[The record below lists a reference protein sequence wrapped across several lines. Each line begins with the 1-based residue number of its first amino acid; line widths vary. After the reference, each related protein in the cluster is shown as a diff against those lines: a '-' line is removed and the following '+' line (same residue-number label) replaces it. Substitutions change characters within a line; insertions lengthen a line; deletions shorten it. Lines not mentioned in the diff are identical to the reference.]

1 MELGK
6 LSEFGR
12 SRSSTRWATN
22 PVRRLIWWL
31 IAPYFRGAEGRI
43 AARIDAV
50 DSGLRNKIPEISAE
64 IEKVAAEA
72 EKRASAKV
80 DSLTGG
86 LRKDA
91 FAIANRIAGLE
102 EEAGVLSGNLSTLDR
117 KVESIAHALDQK
129 VESIAHG
136 VEERISKLELS
147 LQKYEQLGANL
158 PQEKN
163 SNGLVIAKGRAA
175 ERLLVR
181 QNDHIGKRIIAGEEW
196 EPHVR
201 KAIEEAAR
209 PDGIAIDAGAY
220 IGIHTLTMSRCFSSV
235 HAFEP
240 QLGIFQ
246 VLCGNLALNE
256 RLNVITHNGALYDRS
271 IAMRLAPQD
280 HQEVGVPMV
289 GGDID
294 YNRIENAAALSFEI
308 ATPGDPHVNAIALD
322 DLSLE
327 NVSLIKIDTQGSDLR
342 VLAGAERTIAKSKP
356 VVLFEWERDL
366 AALHGAT
373 LEGFFEFFEKLDYE
387 VEVLHETSPG
397 RQADYIAKPR
407 ST

>member
-1 MELGK
+1 MELGN

-22 PVRRLIWWL
+22 PVRRFVWWL

-50 DSGLRNKIPEISAE
+50 DLGIRNQIPEISAE
-64 IEKVAAEA
+64 IEKVAVEA

-117 KVESIAHALDQK
+117 KIQ
-129 VESIAHG
+129 SIAHG
-136 VEERISKLELS
+136 VEERISKLEIS

-163 SNGLVIAKGRAA
+163 SNGLIIAKGQAA

-209 PDGIAIDAGAY
+209 PDGVAIDAGAY
-220 IGIHTLTMSRCFSSV
+220 IGIHTLTMSRCFSTV

-256 RLNVITHNGALYDRS
+256 RLNVVTHNGALYDRS

-280 HQEVGVPMV
+280 HQEIGVPMV

-308 ATPGDPHVNAIALD
+308 AAPGDPHVDAIALD
-322 DLSLE
+322 DLALE

-373 LEGFFEFFEKLDYE
+373 LEGFFAFFEKLDYA

-407 ST
+407 SS

>member
-1 MELGK
+1 MELGN

-22 PVRRLIWWL
+22 PVRRFVWWL

-43 AARIDAV
+43 AARIDSV
-50 DSGLRNKIPEISAE
+50 DAGVRNKIPEISAE
-64 IEKVAAEA
+64 LERVTAEA

-80 DSLTGG
+80 ASLTGG

-91 FAIANRIAGLE
+91 FAVANRIAGLE
-102 EEAGVLSGNLSTLDR
+102 EEAGVLSGNLS
-117 KVESIAHALDQK
+117 ALGQK

-136 VEERISKLELS
+136 VEERIGRLEAS
-147 LQKYEQLGANL
+147 LQKYEELSANL

-163 SNGLVIAKGRAA
+163 PNGLVIANGQAG

-220 IGIHTLTMSRCFSSV
+220 IGIHTLTMSRCFSTV

-240 QLGIFQ
+240 QLGVFQ

-256 RLNVITHNGALYDRS
+256 RLNVVAHNGALYDRS

-294 YNRIENAAALSFEI
+294 YKLIENAAALSFEI
-308 ATPGDPHVNAIALD
+308 AAPGDPHVDAIALD
-322 DLSLE
+322 DLALE

-342 VLAGAERTIAKSKP
+342 VLAGAERTISKSKP
-356 VVLFEWERDL
+356 IVLFEWERDL
-366 AALHGAT
+366 AALHGAR
-373 LEGFFEFFEKLDYE
+373 LEGFFAFFEKLDYD
-387 VEVLHETSPG
+387 VEILHETSPG
-397 RQADYIAKPR
+397 RQADYIARPR

>member
-1 MELGK
+1 MELGN

-22 PVRRLIWWL
+22 PVRRFIWWL

-50 DSGLRNKIPEISAE
+50 DSAIRNKIPEISAE
-64 IEKVAAEA
+64 LERVAAEA
-72 EKRASAKV
+72 EKKASAKIA
-80 DSLTGG
+80 SLTGG

-91 FAIANRIAGLE
+91 FAVANRIAGLE
-102 EEAGVLSGNLSTLDR
+102 EEAGVLSGNLS
-117 KVESIAHALDQK
+117 ALGQEIK
-129 VESIAHG
+129 SIAHG
-136 VEERISKLELS
+136 VGERLSRLEAS
-147 LQKYEQLGANL
+147 LQKYEQLSANL
-158 PQEKN
+158 PLEKN
-163 SNGLVIAKGRAA
+163 PNGLVIARGQAA

-181 QNDHIGKRIIAGEEW
+181 KNDHIGKRIIAGEEW

-209 PDGIAIDAGAY
+209 PNGIAIDAGAY
-220 IGIHTLTMSRCFSSV
+220 IGIHTLTMSRCFSTV

-240 QLGIFQ
+240 QLGVFQ

-294 YNRIENAAALSFEI
+294 YNLIENAAALSFEI
-308 ATPGDPHVNAIALD
+308 AAPGDPHIDAIALD
-322 DLSLE
+322 DLALE

-373 LEGFFEFFEKLDYE
+373 LEGFFEFFEKLDYD
-387 VEVLHETSPG
+387 VEILHETSPG

-407 ST
+407 SP

>member
-1 MELGK
+1 M
-6 LSEFGR
+6 
-12 SRSSTRWATN
+12 
-22 PVRRLIWWL
+22 RRFVWWL

-50 DSGLRNKIPEISAE
+50 DLGIRNQIPEISAE
-64 IEKVAAEA
+64 IEKVAVEA

-117 KVESIAHALDQK
+117 KIQ
-129 VESIAHG
+129 SIAHG
-136 VEERISKLELS
+136 VEERISKLEIS

-163 SNGLVIAKGRAA
+163 SNGLIIAKGQAA

-209 PDGIAIDAGAY
+209 PDGVAIDAGAY
-220 IGIHTLTMSRCFSSV
+220 IGIHTLTMSRCFSTV

-256 RLNVITHNGALYDRS
+256 RLNVVTHNGALYDRS

-280 HQEVGVPMV
+280 HQEIGVPMV

-308 ATPGDPHVNAIALD
+308 AAPGDPHVDAIALD
-322 DLSLE
+322 DLALE

-373 LEGFFEFFEKLDYE
+373 LEGFFAFFEKLDYA

-407 ST
+407 SS

>member
-1 MELGK
+1 MELGN

-12 SRSSTRWATN
+12 SKSSTRWATN
-22 PVRRLIWWL
+22 LVRRLIWWL

-50 DSGLRNKIPEISAE
+50 DANIRNKIPEISAE
-64 IEKVAAEA
+64 LERVAAEA

-80 DSLTGG
+80 VSLTGG

-91 FAIANRIAGLE
+91 FAVANRIAGLE
-102 EEAGVLSGNLSTLDR
+102 EEAGVLSSNLS
-117 KVESIAHALDQK
+117 ALDQK
-129 VESIAHG
+129 VELISHG
-136 VEERISKLELS
+136 VEERINRLEAL
-147 LQKYEQLGANL
+147 LQKYEQLSANL
-158 PQEKN
+158 PQKKN
-163 SNGLVIAKGRAA
+163 PNGLVIAKGQAA

-220 IGIHTLTMSRCFSSV
+220 IGIHTLTMSRCFSTV

-240 QLGIFQ
+240 QLGVFQ

-280 HQEVGVPMV
+280 HQEVGVPMI

-294 YNRIENAAALSFEI
+294 YNLIENAAALSFEI
-308 ATPGDPHVNAIALD
+308 AAPGDPHVDAIALD
-322 DLSLE
+322 DLALE

-342 VLAGAERTIAKSKP
+342 VLAGAERTIAKSRP

-373 LEGFFEFFEKLDYE
+373 LEGFLEFFGKLDYD
-387 VEVLHETSPG
+387 VEILHETSPG

>member
-1 MELGK
+1 MELGN

-22 PVRRLIWWL
+22 PVRRFVWWL

-50 DSGLRNKIPEISAE
+50 DAGVRNKIPEISAE
-64 IEKVAAEA
+64 LERVTAEA
-72 EKRASAKV
+72 EKRAAAKV
-80 DSLTGG
+80 ASLTGG

-91 FAIANRIAGLE
+91 FAVANRIAGLE
-102 EEAGVLSGNLSTLDR
+102 EEAGILSGNLS
-117 KVESIAHALDQK
+117 ALVQK

-136 VEERISKLELS
+136 VEERIDRLEAS
-147 LQKYEQLGANL
+147 LQKYEKLSVNL

-163 SNGLVIAKGRAA
+163 PNGLVIANGQAG

-220 IGIHTLTMSRCFSSV
+220 IGIHTLTMSRCFSTV

-240 QLGIFQ
+240 QLGVFQ

-256 RLNVITHNGALYDRS
+256 RLNVVTHNGALYDRS

-289 GGDID
+289 GGDVD
-294 YNRIENAAALSFEI
+294 YNLIENAAALSFEI
-308 ATPGDPHVNAIALD
+308 AAPGDPHVDAIALD
-322 DLSLE
+322 DLALE
-327 NVSLIKIDTQGSDLR
+327 NISLIKIDTQGSDLR
-342 VLAGAERTIAKSKP
+342 VLVGAERTIARSKP

-373 LEGFFEFFEKLDYE
+373 LEGFFGFFEKLNYD
-387 VEVLHETSPG
+387 VEILHETSPG
-397 RQADYIAKPR
+397 RQADYIARPR
-407 ST
+407 SR

>member
-1 MELGK
+1 MELGN

-22 PVRRLIWWL
+22 PVRRFVWWL

-50 DSGLRNKIPEISAE
+50 DSGIRNKIPEISAE
-64 IEKVAAEA
+64 IEKVAVEA

-117 KVESIAHALDQK
+117 KIQ
-129 VESIAHG
+129 SIAHG
-136 VEERISKLELS
+136 VEERISKLEIS

-163 SNGLVIAKGRAA
+163 SNGLIIAKGQAA

-209 PDGIAIDAGAY
+209 PDGVAIDAGAY
-220 IGIHTLTMSRCFSSV
+220 IGIHTLTMSRCFSTV

-256 RLNVITHNGALYDRS
+256 RLNVVTHNGALYDRS

-280 HQEVGVPMV
+280 HQEIGVPMV

-308 ATPGDPHVNAIALD
+308 AAPGDPHVDAIALD
-322 DLSLE
+322 DLALE

-373 LEGFFEFFEKLDYE
+373 LEGFFAFFEKLDYA

-407 ST
+407 SS

>member
-1 MELGK
+1 MELGN

-22 PVRRLIWWL
+22 PVRRFVWWL

-50 DSGLRNKIPEISAE
+50 DSGIRNKIPEISAE
-64 IEKVAAEA
+64 IEKVAVEA

-117 KVESIAHALDQK
+117 KIK
-129 VESIAHG
+129 SIAHG
-136 VEERISKLELS
+136 VEERISKLEIS

-163 SNGLVIAKGRAA
+163 SNGLIIAKGQAA

-209 PDGIAIDAGAY
+209 PDGVAIDAGAY
-220 IGIHTLTMSRCFSSV
+220 IGIHTLTMSRCFSTV

-256 RLNVITHNGALYDRS
+256 RLNVVTHNGALYDRS

-280 HQEVGVPMV
+280 HQEIGVPMV
-289 GGDID
+289 DGDID

-308 ATPGDPHVNAIALD
+308 AAPGDPHVDAIALD
-322 DLSLE
+322 DLALE

-373 LEGFFEFFEKLDYE
+373 LEGFFAFFEKLDYA

-407 ST
+407 SS

>member
-1 MELGK
+1 MELGN

-22 PVRRLIWWL
+22 PVRRFIWWL

-43 AARIDAV
+43 AAKIDAV
-50 DSGLRNKIPEISAE
+50 DSGIRNKFPEISAE
-64 IEKVAAEA
+64 LERVAAEA
-72 EKRASAKV
+72 EKRASVKV
-80 DSLTGG
+80 NSLTGG

-91 FAIANRIAGLE
+91 FAVANRIAGLE
-102 EEAGVLSGNLSTLDR
+102 EEAGALNDNLS
-117 KVESIAHALDQK
+117 ALGQK
-129 VESIAHG
+129 VESIVHA
-136 VEERISKLELS
+136 VEERIGRLEAS
-147 LQKYEQLGANL
+147 LQKYQQLSANL

-163 SNGLVIAKGRAA
+163 SNGLVIAKGNAA

-201 KAIEEAAR
+201 KAIEEAAK

-220 IGIHTLTMSRCFSSV
+220 IGIHTLTMSRCFSTV

-280 HQEVGVPMV
+280 HQEVGVPLV

-294 YNRIENAAALSFEI
+294 YNLIENAAALSFEI
-308 ATPGDPHVNAIALD
+308 AAPGDPHVDAIALD
-322 DLSLE
+322 DLALE
-327 NVSLIKIDTQGSDLR
+327 NVSLIKIDTQGSDFR
-342 VLAGAERTIAKSKP
+342 VLVGAERTIAKSKP

-373 LEGFFEFFEKLDYE
+373 LEGFFEFFEKLGYD
-387 VEVLHETSPG
+387 VEILHETSPG

>member
-22 PVRRLIWWL
+22 PVRRFIWWL

-50 DSGLRNKIPEISAE
+50 DSGIRNKIPEISAE
-64 IEKVAAEA
+64 LQRVAVEA
-72 EKRASAKV
+72 ENRASAKV
-80 DSLTGG
+80 ASLTGG

-91 FAIANRIAGLE
+91 FAVANRIAGLE
-102 EEAGVLSGNLSTLDR
+102 EEAGVLSGNLS
-117 KVESIAHALDQK
+117 ALGRK

-136 VEERISKLELS
+136 VEERISSIEAS
-147 LQKYEQLGANL
+147 LQKYEQLRVNL
-158 PQEKN
+158 PQEK
-163 SNGLVIAKGRAA
+163 SANGLVIAKGQAA

-201 KAIEEAAR
+201 RAIEEAAR

-220 IGIHTLTMSRCFSSV
+220 IGIHTLTMSRCFSTV

-240 QLGIFQ
+240 QLGVFQ

-271 IAMRLAPQD
+271 IAMRLAPQE

-294 YNRIENAAALSFEI
+294 YNLIENAAALSFEI
-308 ATPGDPHVNAIALD
+308 AAPGDPHVDAIALD
-322 DLSLE
+322 DLALE
-327 NVSLIKIDTQGSDLR
+327 NVSLIKIDTQGSDLQ
-342 VLAGAERTIAKSKP
+342 VLLGAERTIAKSKP

-373 LEGFFEFFEKLDYE
+373 LEKFFEFFEKLDYD
-387 VEVLHETSPG
+387 VEVLYETSPG
-397 RQADYIAKPR
+397 RQSDYIAKPR

>member
-22 PVRRLIWWL
+22 PVRRFIWWL
-31 IAPYFRGAEGRI
+31 IAPYFRGADGRI

-50 DSGLRNKIPEISAE
+50 DLGIRNKISEISAE
-64 IEKVAAEA
+64 LERVAAEA
-72 EKRASAKV
+72 EKRASARV
-80 DSLTGG
+80 ASLTGG

-91 FAIANRIAGLE
+91 FAVANRIAGLE
-102 EEAGVLSGNLSTLDR
+102 EEAGVLSGNFS
-117 KVESIAHALDQK
+117 ALTQK

-136 VEERISKLELS
+136 VEERISRLEAS
-147 LQKYEQLGANL
+147 LQKYEQLSANL

-163 SNGLVIAKGRAA
+163 PNGLIIAKGQAA

-201 KAIEEAAR
+201 RAIEEAAR

-220 IGIHTLTMSRCFSSV
+220 IGIHTLTMSRCFSTV

-240 QLGIFQ
+240 QLGVFQ

-280 HQEVGVPMV
+280 HQEVGVPMI
-289 GGDID
+289 GGAID

-308 ATPGDPHVNAIALD
+308 AAPGDPHVEAIALD
-322 DLSLE
+322 DLALE

-373 LEGFFEFFEKLDYE
+373 LEGFFEFFEKLGYD
-387 VEVLHETSPG
+387 VEILHETSPG